1 MLKTSS
7 VSYVIHIFQIVI
19 KDSLFEDDRIKL
31 LLAKVQKLT
40 CYFNHSSKASELLKN
55 TRYIFTMHKQSKKP
69 CFVFMMGIKKNNIS
83 NVRENEKAII
93 EYMVRYKNDQDSLL
107 ILHARSLTKFVNF
120 YEKSLV

>member
-1 MLKTSS
+1 
-7 VSYVIHIFQIVI
+7 
-19 KDSLFEDDRIKL
+19 
-31 LLAKVQKLT
+31 
-40 CYFNHSSKASELLKN
+40 
-55 TRYIFTMHKQSKKP
+55 
-69 CFVFMMGIKKNNIS
+69 MMGIKKNNIS